1 MIYGWTY
8 YPSVVRNDYDQCFT
22 LIDCQE
28 GAHLKELRSFSKK
41 YFVSNSKKSS
51 RYGKRGF
58 IIEIDTKIIFKLYV

>member
-28 GAHLKELRSFSKK
+28 GAHLKELRSFRKNILYLILK
-41 YFVSNSKKSS
+41 NFQDMEK
-51 RYGKRGF
+51 
-58 IIEIDTKIIFKLYV
+58 EALLLKLIQK